1 MGTLEPV
8 SFQQLGDFRFFIGIV
23 IGAGSVDLALELAQA
38 VIDDNLQ
45 VGTHLLTLGGDGV
58 VHKTVEDRNTIDVG
72 RVLQLQTDIT
82 AQRIGFLGVGQNQI
96 DGIAVERLKALLKG
110 LPRFLERLEQLLMV
124 LEEPQAR
131 IIRVQLRAHFEQRIG
146 RRQLIHFRTVQGV

>member
-23 IGAGSVDLALELAQA
+23 VGAGSVDLALELAQA

-45 VGTHLLTLGGDGV
+45 VGTHLLTLGGNGV
-58 VHKTVEDRNTIDVG
+58 VHKTVEDRDTIDVG

-82 AQRIGFLGVGQNQI
+82 AQ
-96 DGIAVERLKALLKG
+96 
-110 LPRFLERLEQLLMV
+110 
-124 LEEPQAR
+124 
-131 IIRVQLRAHFEQRIG
+131 
-146 RRQLIHFRTVQGV
+146 